1 VIGIARL
8 LPSLTLPLHPARH
21 RPARRVTSPHV
32 KSPDRVTAMIDAGNS
47 TIHFEMIIHHAWTRV
62 EIMIAKRN
70 RRSRE
75 YGWSVPAYQSPDHLG

>member
-1 VIGIARL
+1 
-8 LPSLTLPLHPARH
+8 
-21 RPARRVTSPHV
+21 
-32 KSPDRVTAMIDAGNS
+32 MIDAGNS

-75 YGWSVPAYQSPDHLG
+75 YGWSVPAY